1 MESDLSDL
9 LHEQD
14 RSDLARQVDRRA
26 EGFHLLTESNSENP
40 GVTNNGSNTQR
51 PRGHLRYHLARRRTD
66 ARLYPH
72 DA

>member
-26 EGFHLLTESNSENP
+26 EGFHLLTESNSEN
-40 GVTNNGSNTQR
+40 R
-51 PRGHLRYHLARRRTD
+51 E
-66 ARLYPH
+66 
-72 DA
+72 